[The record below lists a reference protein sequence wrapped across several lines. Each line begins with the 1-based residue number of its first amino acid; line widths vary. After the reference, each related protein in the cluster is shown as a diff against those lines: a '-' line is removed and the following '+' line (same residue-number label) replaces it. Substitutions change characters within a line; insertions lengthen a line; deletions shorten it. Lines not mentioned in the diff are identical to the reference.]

1 MKEVLIEKN
10 CEDKYS
16 VSVVHWQGKEGIKFN
31 HSNDL
36 TKTKAKKEALR
47 ISKVYECLI
56 TGDQQ

>member
-1 MKEVLIEKN
+1 MKEVLIEKD

-16 VSVVHWQGKEGIKFN
+16 VSVVHWHGKEGIKFN

-47 ISKVYECLI
+47 ISKVYECSI
-56 TGDQQ
+56 IEGQQ

>member
-16 VSVVHWQGKEGIKFN
+16 VSVVHWQGKEGIKSN

-36 TKTKAKKEALR
+36 TKAKAKKEALR
-47 ISKVYECLI
+47 ISKVYECSI
-56 TGDQQ
+56 IGDQQ